1 MSIELEQE
9 VFEMEQV
16 DPIVLE
22 AMAAI
27 MTHTLKPKQI
37 LRTIVNNIPCSAV
50 IMTDKRIMAVKGI
63 NKGTVYDS
71 AEAWTTSLA
80 ITSGCATMRGITVDE
95 KLTDDTATSA
105 TSATSAISA
114 ISAISATSAT
124 SAKEESDTMSVA
136 STDALASAKVK
147 KGKKSKKKCII
158 PKRNAENNGSYW
170 LRHVYDMMLEAEV
183 ALTDEIIDAFNAVV
197 TYINSQTGLTSAMPY
212 RSKRYDSGIKIH
224 PLQFHINGIH
234 MGFNHTVEY
243 PLREHICK
251 EIVKL
256 YKPLYDM
263 ISPVVVPYM
272 ERLSKYHS
280 AKQKLDDLKKQQDKL
295 YNTIESQIKSHEHQM
310 QYYNNQAKAITN
322 DIMYYNT
329 MMEQNSL
336 VKDASEP

>member
-1 MSIELEQE
+1 MAIELEQE

-114 ISAISATSAT
+114 ISA
-124 SAKEESDTMSVA
+124 KEESDTMSVA
-136 STDALASAKVK
+136 STDAKASAKVK

>member
-1 MSIELEQE
+1 MALE
-9 VFEMEQV
+9 VFEMEQT
-16 DPIVLE
+16 DPVVLE

-37 LRTIVNNIPCSAV
+37 LRTIVNDIPCSAV

-63 NKGTVYDS
+63 NKGTIYDS

-95 KLTDDTATSA
+95 KLTDDVLG
-105 TSATSAISA
+105 ATSAISA
-114 ISAISATSAT
+114 I

-136 STDALASAKVK
+136 SADAKASAIVK

-158 PKRNAENNGSYW
+158 PKRNAENSGSYW

-197 TYINSQTGLTSAMPY
+197 TYINSQTGITSQVPY
-212 RSKRYDSGIKIH
+212 RSKKYETGVKIRLT
-224 PLQFHINGIH
+224 PYVINGIH
-234 MGFNHTVEY
+234 MGFNHTVEF

-251 EIVKL
+251 EIFKL
-256 YKPLYDM
+256 YMPLYDM
-263 ISPVVVPYM
+263 ISPVVMPYM

-310 QYYNNQAKAITN
+310 QYYNNQAKAITH
-322 DIMYYNT
+322 DITYYKT
-329 MMEQNSL
+329 IMEQNSL
-336 VKDASEP
+336 VKDAKDASIKDAKDSVKDASEP